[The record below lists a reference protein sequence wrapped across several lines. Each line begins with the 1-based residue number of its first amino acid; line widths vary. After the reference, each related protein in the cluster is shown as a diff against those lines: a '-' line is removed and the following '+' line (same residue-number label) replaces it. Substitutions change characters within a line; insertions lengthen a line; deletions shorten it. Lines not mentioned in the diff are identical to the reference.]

1 MVKEKLDI
9 LYLFRKLFR
18 DENFEDKFA
27 MSDKCKQNIKE
38 IKDAKFK

>member
-18 DENFEDKFA
+18 DENIEDKFA

-38 IKDAKFK
+38 FKEIKFK

>member
-18 DENFEDKFA
+18 DENVEDKFA
-27 MSDKCKQNIKE
+27 ISDKCKQNIKE